1 MTLAT
6 TLTLKTD
13 SSRRDQTVELVQITD
28 LHLLADPQGLLLG
41 VSTDDTAREV
51 FKFAQSKDW
60 PPDLVLLTGDLAQE
74 PLPETY
80 RRLNELLRSLKTPCV
95 CLPGNHDDPSTMSEQ
110 LRGDNVRCLSRVLTD
125 HWQIICLNTS
135 LPEKEGGHVSEES
148 LSQLETLL
156 DEQPDRFA
164 LVGLHHPPVSVGCS
178 WLDTMIVD
186 NGDKLLEL
194 VRSRPQ
200 SRAIVCGHIHQAL
213 HLRDRGLEIFGTPS
227 TCFQFMPDSEKFT
240 LDELGPGYRR
250 LSLFPDGRIESEVY
264 RLPGK
269 PRGLDQSAAG
279 Y

>member
-1 MTLAT
+1 MTPVAIP
-6 TLTLKTD
+6 TLKTN
-13 SSRRDQTVELVQITD
+13 SSRRNQAVELVQITD
-28 LHLLADPQGLLLG
+28 LHLLVDPQGLLLG
-41 VSTDDTAREV
+41 VNTDDTAHDI
-51 FKFAQSKDW
+51 FKFAQSNDW

-74 PLPETY
+74 PVPETY
-80 RRLNELLRSLKTPCV
+80 QRLNELLRSLKIPCV

-110 LRGDNVRCLSRVLTD
+110 LRADNVRHLTRILTD
-125 HWQIICLNTS
+125 YWQIICLNTS

-164 LVGLHHPPVSVGCS
+164 LVGIHHPPVAVGCN

-194 VRSRPQ
+194 ARSRPQ
-200 SRAIVCGHIHQAL
+200 SRAIICGHIHQAL

-227 TCFQFMPDSEKFT
+227 TCFQFKPDSETFA

-250 LSLFPDGRIESEVY
+250 LSLFPDGRIESKVY
-264 RLPGK
+264 RLPEK
-269 PRGLDQSAAG
+269 PRGLNQSAAG